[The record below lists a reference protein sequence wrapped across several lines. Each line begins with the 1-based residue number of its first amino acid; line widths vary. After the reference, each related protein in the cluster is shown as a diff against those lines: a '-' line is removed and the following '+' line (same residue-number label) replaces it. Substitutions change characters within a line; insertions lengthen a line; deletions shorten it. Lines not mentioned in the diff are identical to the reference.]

1 MALTEHQQT
10 SLLQL
15 TQAMFNATPGTIYLD
30 SLGSRLTA
38 GKSLAELAQ
47 SLAGNAL
54 FFGKNYASDLTP
66 KAFADAFINDLV
78 GNNASADNKTL
89 AANYVASRVTAGATQ
104 GEVIAEIT
112 GILSAF
118 PASNPGWG
126 NAALAYNTGN
136 AKKIVDNLVGDTVT
150 AKDKAGAVDYI
161 LTQMAAGQTFGA
173 MVEWAIT
180 TLGGVDH
187 INPVWGN
194 AAALFDNRIEVSQY
208 YSIDK
213 TGSATDLTTL
223 QHILTGV
230 TADVATVTTAKA
242 AIDDLLNHSG
252 TIDLAHL
259 NGSNGFRLDGILT
272 SDKTGFSVSG
282 AGDINNDGFD
292 DVIVSMPHSY
302 DDSYSGASAVVFG
315 KATGFSATLA
325 LSSLDGSNGF
335 RLNGVTGGEA
345 AGLSVSSAGD
355 VNGDGFDDLII
366 GAPLSDVIGHDAGF
380 SYVVF
385 GKASGFSAV
394 LELSSLNGSNGFRL
408 SPPTNSLTGWS
419 VSGAGDVNGDGFD
432 DVIIGAPY
440 AAPNGS
446 KSGSSYVVFGRASGF
461 SATLDLSSLN
471 GSNGFRV
478 DGVAAENQAGISV
491 NAGDVNGDGFDDLL
505 IGAYYADPNDA
516 AGSGSS
522 YVIFGKASGFDAT
535 LDLSSLNGAN
545 GFRIDGVT
553 AGDASGYSISG
564 AGDVNGDGFDDVI
577 IGAPDADPNGSNS
590 GTSYV
595 VFGKASGFGATLA
608 LSSLDG
614 SNGFRLEGVAAGD
627 YSGKSVSNAGDFNGD
642 GFDDL
647 IVGSYAADA
656 NGVGSGASYLIF
668 GKASGFSASL
678 NLSNLSI
685 VDGFSLAGLTS
696 VDGLGRSVS
705 NAGDVNKDGLDDLI
719 IGAPFADGSTF
730 NSGAAYVIFGTRFA
744 SASASLTTSALDSPD
759 IHDHSAA
766 APLIGVNVATDIM

>member
-1 MALTEHQQT
+1 MALTEHQQA

-15 TQAMFNATPGTIYLD
+15 IQAMFNATPGSIYLD
-30 SLGSRLTA
+30 GLGSQLIA
-38 GKSLAELAQ
+38 GTSLAELAQ

-54 FFGKNYASDLTP
+54 FFGKNYADNLAPET
-66 KAFADAFINDLV
+66 FAGIFINDLV
-78 GNNASADNKTL
+78 GDNASADNKTS
-89 AANYVASRVTAGATQ
+89 ATNYVVSRITAGATQ
-104 GEVIAEIT
+104 GEVIAEIIN
-112 GILSAF
+112 ILSAF
-118 PASNPGWG
+118 PASDADWG
-126 NAALAYNTGN
+126 NAALTYNTGN
-136 AKKIVDNLVGDTVT
+136 ATRVVDNLVGDTVT
-150 AKDKAGAVDYI
+150 ANDKAGAVDYI
-161 LTQMAAGQTFGA
+161 LTQMASGQTFGA

-180 TLGGVDH
+180 TLDSVDH
-187 INPVWGN
+187 TNPVWGN
-194 AAALFDNRIEVSQY
+194 AVALFDNRVEVSQY

-213 TGSATDLTTL
+213 TGSATDLATL
-223 QHILTGV
+223 QQILTGI
-230 TADVATVTTAKA
+230 TTDVATVTTAKA
-242 AIDDLLNHSG
+242 AIDDLLSNPD

-259 NGSNGFRLDGILT
+259 NGSNGFRLDGVLT

-292 DVIVSMPHSY
+292 DVIVGMPHSY
-302 DDSYSGASAVVFG
+302 DDYYSGASVVVFG
-315 KATGFSATLA
+315 KATGFGATFA

-366 GAPLSDVIGHDAGF
+366 GAPLSDVISHDSGF

-385 GKASGFSAV
+385 GKASGFSAAF
-394 LELSSLNGSNGFRL
+394 ELSSLDGSNGFRL
-408 SPPTNSLTGWS
+408 DPPTSNLTGWS
-419 VSGAGDVNGDGFD
+419 VSGAGDINGDGFD

-446 KSGSSYVVFGRASGF
+446 KSGSSYIVFGKASGF
-461 SATLDLSSLN
+461 SATLDLSSLD
-471 GSNGFRV
+471 GSTGFRV
-478 DGVAAENQAGISV
+478 DGVSADNQAGISV

-505 IGAYYADPNDA
+505 IGAYYADPDG

-535 LDLSSLNGAN
+535 LDLSSLDGAN
-545 GFRIDGVT
+545 GFRMDGAA

-577 IGAPDADPNGSNS
+577 IGAPDADPNGDSS
-590 GTSYV
+590 GASYV

-614 SNGFRLEGVAAGD
+614 SNGFRLEGVSAGD
-627 YSGKSVSNAGDFNGD
+627 YSGKSVSDAGDFNGD

-647 IVGSYAADA
+647 IVGSYAADT
-656 NGVGSGASYLIF
+656 NGDDSGASYLIF
-668 GKASGFSASL
+668 GKASGFSATL

-685 VDGFSLAGLTS
+685 VDGLSLAGLTS
-696 VDGLGRSVS
+696 ADGLGRSVS
-705 NAGDVNKDGLDDLI
+705 SAGDVNNDGFDDLI

-730 NSGAAYVIFGTRFA
+730 NSGAAYMLFGHSFA
-744 SASASLTTSALDSPD
+744 SKTASLKEIELDSSD
-759 IHDHSAA
+759 IHNRDAA
-766 APLIGVNVATDIM
+766 APLVGVNVATDFL